1 MKNAGK
7 MILILALS
15 LGLQTFSFSQEKITL
30 TLEECIRLALLQNPF
45 YDAEKAKEEQAAF
58 DVREAISRFLPSVNV
73 QGMDVLDKKPFSMR
87 FPSLFPGQ
95 LPQIINLDLTRTY
108 QISLSLFVPLFTG
121 GRLTSGYKQANYSL
135 LSTQEATRQARQE
148 TVFKV
153 KKAFYGILLCK
164 KLADAAEEAV
174 SLAEKHL
181 KYVESLYAVEMASKF
196 DRLRSEV
203 QLANLKPQLIRAR
216 NGLKTAE
223 LGLKV
228 VLGLDLNQPI
238 EVKGELS
245 YQAFE
250 VNLDEN
256 VARALACRPEILQFQ
271 YQKRM
276 AAEMIK
282 AAKAAYL
289 PVVAVGG
296 AFHYWSDRFDFKKNN
311 WESYYSINLILNI
324 PVFNGFNEA
333 AKIGQS
339 KAVLKQLEYGQKG
352 LLEMVKLEVH
362 ESILSLQ
369 QARES
374 LFSQEKNVEQAQ
386 EAVKIAELSFT
397 EGLATDLEVSS
408 LHVALSQARTNYS
421 QALYDYVMA
430 LALLEKAIGSGPD
443 IPKDIEKI
451 HNGENR

>member
-1 MKNAGK
+1 MTNAGK
-7 MILILALS
+7 MILILALG
-15 LGLQTFSFSQEKITL
+15 LGLQAFSFSQEKITL
-30 TLEECIRLALLQNPF
+30 TLEESIRLALLQNPF
-45 YDAEKAKEEQAAF
+45 YDAEKAKEGQAAYS
-58 DVREAISRFLPSVNV
+58 VREAISRFLPSVNV
-73 QGMDVLDKKPFSMR
+73 QGMDVLDRKPFSVK
-87 FPSLFPGQ
+87 FPPLFPGQ
-95 LPQIINLDLTRTY
+95 SSQKISLDLTRTY
-108 QISLSLFVPLFTG
+108 QFSLSLFVPLFTG
-121 GRLTSGYKQANYSL
+121 GRLMSGYRQANYSL
-135 LSTQEATRQARQE
+135 LSTQEAIRQARQE
-148 TVFKV
+148 TVFKA
-153 KKAFYGILLCK
+153 KTAFYGILLCK
-164 KLADAAEEAV
+164 KLVDAAEEAV

-181 KYVESLYAVEMASKF
+181 RNVESRYAVEMASKF

-250 VNLDEN
+250 ANLDEH

-271 YQKRM
+271 YQKQI
-276 AAEMIK
+276 AAEIVK
-282 AAKAAYL
+282 TAKAAYL

-296 AFHYWSDRFDFKKNN
+296 AFHYWSDQFNFKKDN
-311 WESYYSINLILNI
+311 WENYYSVNLIFNI

-333 AKIGQS
+333 AKVGQS

-374 LFSQEKNVEQAQ
+374 LLSQEKNVEQAQ

-408 LHVALSQARTNYS
+408 VQVALSQARTNYS
-421 QALYDYVMA
+421 QALYDYVTA
-430 LALLEKAIGSGPD
+430 LALLEKAIGSGPE
-443 IPKDIEKI
+443 IPKDIEKMHI
-451 HNGENR
+451 GENR

>member
-7 MILILALS
+7 IFLILALGF
-15 LGLQTFSFSQEKITL
+15 GLQAISFSQEKITL
-30 TLEECIRLALLQNPF
+30 TLEESIRLALLQNPF

-58 DVREAISRFLPSVNV
+58 FVREAISRFLPSVNA
-73 QGMDVLDKKPFSMR
+73 QGMDVLDRKPFFLK
-87 FPSLFPGQ
+87 FPPLFPGQ
-95 LPQIINLDLTRTY
+95 SSQKISLDLTRTY
-108 QISLSLFVPLFTG
+108 QFSLSLFVPLFTG
-121 GRLTSGYKQANYSL
+121 GRLMSGYRQANYSL
-135 LSTQEATRQARQE
+135 LSTQEAIRQARQE
-148 TVFKV
+148 IVFKV
-153 KKAFYGILLCK
+153 KKAFYGVLLCQ
-164 KLADAAEEAV
+164 KLADVAEEAV

-181 KYVESLYAVEMASKF
+181 KNVESRYAVEMASKF

-216 NGLKTAE
+216 NGLKSAE
-223 LGLKV
+223 LALKV
-228 VLGLDLNQPI
+228 LLGLELNQTI

-250 VNLDEN
+250 ADLDEN
-256 VARALACRPEILQFQ
+256 IARALTCRPEILQFR
-271 YQKRM
+271 YQKLM
-276 AAEMIK
+276 AEEMIK
-282 AAKAAYL
+282 TAKAAYL

-296 AFHYWSDRFDFKKNN
+296 AFHYWSDEFNFKKNN
-311 WESYYSINLILNI
+311 WENYYSVNLIFNI

-333 AKIGQS
+333 SKVGQS

-443 IPKDIEKI
+443 IPEDIGQI
-451 HNGENR
+451 RGGGNR